1 MKVKFF
7 NLNITL
13 FFLQLLILSQH
24 VVQASFLKT
33 TTLKNV
39 KNVKNLK
46 NVKNVN
52 FNESENE
59 FVLPPPRPPTRIPIQ
74 SHINNVNQSVD
85 FKNMMNI
92 TNSISQILD
101 AVLKEHIKSIV
112 KEKFNFVKNS
122 SSSAFNILSNKDQES
137 DENELKYEGWETPEG
152 LPVVL
157 SFFNRSDFITYK
169 EGYAIV
175 NPKVNYNNHKS
186 FTTLD
191 NKDKQ
196 NNIVSLFDTSIK
208 DTEVSEKPVDI
219 VAMGF
224 PKDWKKIFTQIEEDE
239 CDGGEYEY
247 EYSFEYGDDSVDDVD
262 EESDG
267 DEEDEDLVTPSP
279 VTKIKK
285 IKYRIEKDMDMNPV
299 AQEGDDCDDE
309 KEHGDETSIND
320 KFPFAA
326 RKFILIGVKK
336 SSVDKRDEQ
345 VEFQEASQGTQK
357 EENFEIDRKNLDP
370 CLLDEIQSLATVE
383 MSGILEKIKNKFID
397 CGDEEEEEKLFDTDH
412 FLFIGIASN
421 DTLPNNETTNSTID
435 QSISETALPLSLA
448 ETPVEE
454 HEMSE
459 TTITT
464 SENVVTTT
472 VIVYTTVSTVFIK
485 RIPGELTSS
494 ILPTEVFPS
503 LPTPE
508 ITSTVSISTL
518 EPAETLLARSS
529 SNANESTTIIF
540 YQSITDT
547 ITSSFPGMSTD
558 YESRVYDNGVY
569 SSFYSGYSIESDY
582 NKWENHTIYVITRTI
597 TMPLSK
603 FYSLKSKL
611 SEASKTRY
619 TLPKSTTAATTLN
632 STWAS
637 SIETVTTG
645 TLTTIYAEEILQSYT
660 VTNTSYSRISE
671 EIPSE
676 SIPEYVPTIT
686 STITSTDY
694 TISDL
699 NANNST
705 QTSNEWSSTNK
716 PQSNVGQRATKT
728 VPGSDLGRYWDNNND
743 NQDYDNDLDS
753 SYYEGVDNDD
763 SNDLFANSGNKVQ
776 NIARVNESI
785 SILAALA
792 IINFCIFLF

>member
-1 MKVKFF
+1 M
-7 NLNITL
+7 LSR
-13 FFLQLLILSQH
+13 QLL
-24 VVQASFLKT
+24 F
-33 TTLKNV
+33 
-39 KNVKNLK
+39 
-46 NVKNVN
+46 
-52 FNESENE
+52 
-59 FVLPPPRPPTRIPIQ
+59 
-74 SHINNVNQSVD
+74 
-85 FKNMMNI
+85 
-92 TNSISQILD
+92 
-101 AVLKEHIKSIV
+101 
-112 KEKFNFVKNS
+112 
-122 SSSAFNILSNKDQES
+122 
-137 DENELKYEGWETPEG
+137 
-152 LPVVL
+152 
-157 SFFNRSDFITYK
+157 
-169 EGYAIV
+169 
-175 NPKVNYNNHKS
+175 
-186 FTTLD
+186 
-191 NKDKQ
+191 
-196 NNIVSLFDTSIK
+196 
-208 DTEVSEKPVDI
+208 
-219 VAMGF
+219 
-224 PKDWKKIFTQIEEDE
+224 
-239 CDGGEYEY
+239 
-247 EYSFEYGDDSVDDVD
+247 
-262 EESDG
+262 
-267 DEEDEDLVTPSP
+267 
-279 VTKIKK
+279 
-285 IKYRIEKDMDMNPV
+285 
-299 AQEGDDCDDE
+299 
-309 KEHGDETSIND
+309 
-320 KFPFAA
+320 
-326 RKFILIGVKK
+326 
-336 SSVDKRDEQ
+336 
-345 VEFQEASQGTQK
+345 
-357 EENFEIDRKNLDP
+357 
-370 CLLDEIQSLATVE
+370 
-383 MSGILEKIKNKFID
+383 
-397 CGDEEEEEKLFDTDH
+397 
-412 FLFIGIASN
+412 
-421 DTLPNNETTNSTID
+421 
-435 QSISETALPLSLA
+435 
-448 ETPVEE
+448 
-454 HEMSE
+454 
-459 TTITT
+459 
-464 SENVVTTT
+464 
-472 VIVYTTVSTVFIK
+472 
-485 RIPGELTSS
+485 
-494 ILPTEVFPS
+494 
-503 LPTPE
+503 
-508 ITSTVSISTL
+508 TVSISTL